1 MRIEDAKQIDICDFL
16 NKLGE
21 RCQKRKANESWYY
34 SPGSGE
40 KTPSFHVH
48 KHGKRWYDFREGKGG
63 DIIDLAL
70 HLFNLTST
78 HEALQAIENVM
89 GFTYRVP
96 RKEKEKEISNA
107 PSNRNPTFVAN
118 DISNSLL
125 MYSRSRG
132 IQDHIMRRVCKQV
145 HFSTPSGKK
154 LYAIGFQN
162 DTGGWELRNTFYKGC
177 LGKKSITSFLDL
189 ADRPIVVCEGFFDY
203 LSLLQLGW
211 IDTTSHNAV
220 ILNSTALVET
230 AIPFFFSRQVI
241 LCLDNDK
248 AGKAA
253 SSKIRQRCTVID
265 DWANRYPH
273 CNDVNDY
280 LLMK

>member
-16 NKLGE
+16 EHIGE
-21 RCQKRKANESWYY
+21 RCHKRKESDCWYY

-48 KHGKRWYDFREGKGG
+48 KYGKRWYDFREGKGG
-63 DIIDLAL
+63 DIIDLAM
-70 HLFNLTST
+70 HLFNLSSIS
-78 HEALQAIENVM
+78 EALQAIENEM
-89 GFTYRVP
+89 GLSYKVP
-96 RKEKEKEISNA
+96 RKEKEISTA
-107 PSNRNPTFVAN
+107 SSKSNPTFVAN

-132 IQDHIMRRVCKQV
+132 IHDAIMRRVCKQV
-145 HFSTPSGKK
+145 HFQTPSGKK
-154 LYAIGFQN
+154 LYAIGFPN
-162 DTGGWELRNTFYKGC
+162 DTGGWELRNAFYKGC
-177 LGKKSITSFLDL
+177 LGRKSITSYLDR
-189 ADRPIVVCEGFFDY
+189 ADSPIVVCEGFFDY

-211 IDTTSHNAV
+211 IDLASHNAV
-220 ILNSTALVET
+220 ILNSTALVDT
-230 AIPFFFSRQVI
+230 AIPFFFSRQII

-253 SSKIRQRCTVID
+253 SEKIRQHCTVID
-265 DWANRYPH
+265 DWSSRYVRY
-273 CNDVNDY
+273 NDVNDY